1 MNARAKLL
9 VMQLAE
15 VWREI
20 TGIKEVLLAHGE
32 MDHEMNELAEVD
44 Q

>member
-32 MDHEMNELAEVD
+32 MDHEINELEEVD

>member
-9 VMQLAE
+9 VMQVAE

-32 MDHEMNELAEVD
+32 MDHEMNELSEVD
-44 Q
+44 P